1 MSENLRSSDEE
12 QPEKEGWAEDG
23 LKEKEQT
30 PEGILDALESLFE
43 KGSKAE
49 LTVSEPSGGL
59 RTSAVFIEGFEN
71 GMLFVSESESVPVMG
86 IKISNVKKVGPFQEE
101 KE

>member
-12 QPEKEGWAEDG
+12 QPEGPVKE
-23 LKEKEQT
+23 
-30 PEGILDALESLFE
+30 ILDELESAFE

-49 LTVSEPSGGL
+49 LTVSEPSGTL
-59 RTSAVFIEGFEN
+59 RVNTVFIEGLEE
-71 GMLFVSESESVPVMG
+71 GILFVSESESSPVMG
-86 IKISNVKKVGPFQEE
+86 IRVSDVKNVKPSQGA

>member
-12 QPEKEGWAEDG
+12 QPEREEQAEDG

-30 PEGILDALESLFE
+30 PEGILDALESAFE

-59 RTSAVFIEGFEN
+59 RTSAVFIEGLED
-71 GMLFVSESESVPVMG
+71 GMLFVSESKSSSVMG
-86 IKISNVKKVGPFQEE
+86 IKIGDVKKVGPFQEE